1 MQIRPS
7 VQQVKPGS
15 ASGSVSY
22 QWFLTLGFVTSS
34 GRESGVPGYVS
45 VAAQAPSAK
54 ETSAETATS
63 RVNDVFCLGR
73 STSSST
79 SGIVLYEAMFLT
91 APRCVL
97 DGRGKMRGTV
107 FFSPEVTAQTE
118 IGVRETG
125 FPAARVIYY

>member
-1 MQIRPS
+1 M
-7 VQQVKPGS
+7 S
-15 ASGSVSY
+15 A
-22 QWFLTLGFVTSS
+22 
-34 GRESGVPGYVS
+34 
-45 VAAQAPSAK
+45 
-54 ETSAETATS
+54 
-63 RVNDVFCLGR
+63 
-73 STSSST
+73 